1 MQLTS
6 YFWADFREPPKHLE
20 AHNGTKDSAFI
31 KWFFSRDSLD
41 AMNESAY

>member
-6 YFWADFREPPKHLE
+6 YFWADFRKPPNHLE
-20 AHNGTKDSAFI
+20 AHKETKDSAFI
-31 KWFFSRDSLD
+31 RWLNSRGSLD